1 MDEEKS
7 ALLAL
12 SLTRGIGAVRI
23 HRGIREAGSAARL
36 IRMKAGRLR
45 KLGFGSEACLSLAS
59 GESER
64 KAEAASGAA
73 RAGGYRIIG
82 FNESGYPGL
91 LREIYDP
98 PLILYAAG
106 DPGILET
113 PSLSVVGARRCTVY
127 GEQVTFL
134 MAREFA
140 EIGLCVVSGMARG
153 IDARAHLGAL
163 AARGPTVAVLG
174 TGVDIAYPREN
185 RELYRKIREGG
196 CLLSEFPLGSCP
208 APQNFPVRNR
218 IISGLS
224 WGTLITEAAE
234 FSGSLIT
241 ARLAL
246 EQDRE
251 LWAVPGNITSRT
263 SYGPNYLIKQ
273 GAHPLLNPAEI
284 VDHLPPHVLRR
295 LKSPPETGRQ
305 PEAGPDALSPDEAQL
320 VNLLTPDRLTGIDRL
335 LAESGFSWPRL
346 SEMLLQLE
354 KKEYIKRM
362 PGNRYCRNLRPE
374 DLVYD

>member
-1 MDEEKS
+1 
-7 ALLAL
+7 
-12 SLTRGIGAVRI
+12 
-23 HRGIREAGSAARL
+23 
-36 IRMKAGRLR
+36 
-45 KLGFGSEACLSLAS
+45 
-59 GESER
+59 
-64 KAEAASGAA
+64 
-73 RAGGYRIIG
+73 
-82 FNESGYPGL
+82 
-91 LREIYDP
+91 
-98 PLILYAAG
+98 
-106 DPGILET
+106 
-113 PSLSVVGARRCTVY
+113 
-127 GEQVTFL
+127 
-134 MAREFA
+134 
-140 EIGLCVVSGMARG
+140 
-153 IDARAHLGAL
+153 
-163 AARGPTVAVLG
+163 
-174 TGVDIAYPREN
+174 
-185 RELYRKIREGG
+185 
-196 CLLSEFPLGSCP
+196 
-208 APQNFPVRNR
+208 
-218 IISGLS
+218 LS